1 MGGMQQIDS
10 NLDENSDGK
19 KDFLAMLNNPDFSDI
34 TLIVD
39 GNPIYS
45 H

>member
-1 MGGMQQIDS
+1 MQLMIEDLS
-10 NLDENSDGK
+10 EYK
-19 KDFLAMLNNPDFSDI
+19 RDFLSMLNQPDFSDI

-39 GNPIYS
+39 GNPIYA